1 MDGLSAAA
9 SVIAVIQISGQVFD
23 LCRTYY
29 SEVKDAKIDMQRLCD
44 EVTSLQNV
52 LTNVSRLTSDK
63 LPILDF
69 LNQPNGPVQ
78 QCLIELIA
86 LAAKLNPGQGR
97 DKMRQFG
104 LRALKWPFSGK
115 EVDKAITAIE
125 RHKATFNFALTVDQ
139 TYVGLYSCPSCIEEP
154 PCNL

>member
-9 SVIAVIQISGQVFD
+9 SVIAVVQISGQVFD

-29 SEVKDAKIDMQRLCD
+29 SEVRDARTDIQRLCD

-52 LTNVSRLTSDK
+52 LTNVTHLTSAK

-78 QCLIELIA
+78 QCLTELIT
-86 LAAKLNPGQGR
+86 LAAKLNPGQEK

-104 LRALKWPFSGK
+104 LRALKWPFSSK
-115 EVDKAITAIE
+115 DVDKAITAIG
-125 RHKATFNFALTVDQ
+125 RHKTTFNLALAADQ
-139 TYVGLYSCPSCIEEP
+139 TYVELYSCPACIEEP
-154 PCNL
+154 PCNP